1 MPPRA
6 IWSGSISFGLVNV
19 PVKLATA
26 VSSKDVR
33 FNQLHAPDN
42 ARIQQK
48 RWCPEE
54 DKEIPFDE
62 IVKGYEVSPGQYVVI
77 DPDELAALDPKATH
91 TIDIEEFVDLD
102 EIDPIYFEHPYYVVP
117 EPRAGKAYA
126 LLVEAMTRTN
136 KVALARLVLRTKQ
149 YLAALRP
156 KDGALVLNTLLY
168 ADEVRPIEG
177 IEEVDATQVSDK
189 ELKMAEQLVESL
201 SAKFDPEKY
210 HDEYRQ
216 QVIDMIEAKAA
227 GQEIVSQPAVT
238 EAPTVVDLM
247 AALEASLAASK
258 KGAGGEDGRRPGEQ
272 KSTA

>member
-26 VSSKDVR
+26 VSQKDVR

-54 DKEIPFDE
+54 DKEIPYDE
-62 IVKGYEVSPGQYVVI
+62 IVKGYEIAPGQYVVI
-77 DPDELAALDPKATH
+77 DPDDLASLDPKATH

-102 EIDPIYFEHPYYVVP
+102 EIDPIFFENSYYVVP

-136 KVALARLVLRTKQ
+136 KVAIARFVLRTKQ
-149 YLAALRP
+149 YLAAVRP
-156 KDGALVLNTLLY
+156 KDGALMLNTLLY
-168 ADEVRPIEG
+168 ADEVRPVEG
-177 IEEVDATQVSDK
+177 LEEVDSTELSDK

-201 SAKFDPEKY
+201 SAKFEPDKY
-210 HDEYRQ
+210 HDEYRD
-216 QVIDMIEAKAA
+216 QVLEMIEAKAA
-227 GQEIVSQPAVT
+227 GQEIVVQAPVT

-258 KGAGGEDGRRPGEQ
+258 ES
-272 KSTA
+272 KSQSA